1 MTTTVMDP
9 ATTSGS
15 APAARRPSRRR
26 LRREGGGAGTYIVL
40 IVLALFA
47 IGPLVAVVFNAFKN
61 NAEIGTNP
69 LAPPQSLSL
78 HNFTEAWTRGDFA
91 TTMRNS
97 LIICLGSVLG
107 TCLVAGLAA
116 YALSHLRVPGGGAV
130 VGYLFLGSALP
141 VQLFL
146 VPLFFLW
153 TQLHLVDNLF
163 GLIVIYWATDAPFA
177 TLLLRS
183 FLLKIPKDFIEAAR
197 LDGATDLQI
206 ARRVVLPMAWPGFL
220 TVALIVALWSWNEF
234 FWAITFIHDPKL
246 RPVATSFLAFQD
258 QYSTDW
264 GMTSAAAIFMLG
276 PVVLLFLVLQ
286 RRFVSG
292 LTAGGLK

>member
-1 MTTTVMDP
+1 MSVTTVDRQ
-9 ATTSGS
+9 A
-15 APAARRPSRRR
+15 APRVGPPPSVPGRVRR
-26 LRREGGGAGTYIVL
+26 LRSGSFPAYL
-40 IVLALFA
+40 ILVVLALFA
-47 IGPLVAVVFNAFKN
+47 IGPLVAVLFNAFKN
-61 NAEIGTNP
+61 NAEIGSNP
-69 LAPPQSLSL
+69 LAPPTSFSLD
-78 HNFTEAWTRGDFA
+78 NFTQAWSRGDFA

-97 LIICLGSVLG
+97 AIICAGAVLG

-130 VGYLFLGSALP
+130 VAYLFLGSALP

-153 TQLHLVDNLF
+153 TQLRLTDSLLGLV
-163 GLIVIYWATDAPFA
+163 IIYWATDAPFA

-183 FLLKIPKDFIEAAR
+183 FLLKIPKDFVEAAR
-197 LDGATDLQI
+197 LDGASDLQI
-206 ARRVVLPMAWPGFL
+206 ARKVMLPLAWPGFL

-234 FWAITFIHDPKL
+234 FWAITFIHDPAL
-246 RPVATSFLAFQD
+246 RPISTSFLAFQD

-264 GMTSAAAIFMLG
+264 GLTSAAAIFMLG

-292 LTAGGLK
+292 LTAGGIK

>member
-1 MTTTVMDP
+1 MTATTVDRP
-9 ATTSGS
+9 AS
-15 APAARRPSRRR
+15 AGVAPPAPGRGRRR
-26 LRREGGGAGTYIVL
+26 LRLSGGTHYLVL

-47 IGPLVAVVFNAFKN
+47 IGPLVAVLFNAFKN
-61 NAEIGTNP
+61 NAEIGSNP
-69 LAPPQSLSL
+69 LAPPTSFSLD
-78 HNFTEAWTRGDFA
+78 NFVEAWTRGDFA

-97 LIICLGSVLG
+97 LIICLGSVIG
-107 TCLVAGLAA
+107 TCVVAGLAA
-116 YALSHLRVPGGGAV
+116 FALSQLRVPGGGAV
-130 VGYLFLGSALP
+130 VAYLFLGSALP

-153 TQLHLVDNLF
+153 TQLHLTDNLF

-183 FLLKIPKDFIEAAR
+183 FLLKIPKDFTEAAR
-197 LDGATDLQI
+197 LDGASSLQI
-206 ARRVVLPMAWPGFL
+206 AWRVVLPLAWPGFL

-234 FWAITFIHDPKL
+234 FWAITFIHTPEL
-246 RPVATSFLAFQD
+246 RPVSTSFLAFQD

-264 GMTSAAAIFMLG
+264 GLTSAAAIFMLG

-286 RRFVSG
+286 RKFVSG
-292 LTAGGLK
+292 LTSGGIK

>member
-47 IGPLVAVVFNAFKN
+47 IGPLVAVAFNAFKN

-97 LIICLGSVLG
+97 LIICIGSVLG